1 MEDVLVVDDDNTI
14 LEVIK
19 RILAFD
25 GIVAH
30 CVSSGAEALEKMKE
44 RNFPLMIT
52 DFNMP
57 GLNGLE
63 LARQGLE
70 IAPQMRIIMD
80 TSGISATNVRL
91 AMEIGISKIVSK
103 PFLPNEMLETV
114 RGLMGTKEL
123 PCTWELRGE
132 VCS

>member
-1 MEDVLVVDDDNTI
+1 MEDVLVVDDDTMV

-19 RILAFD
+19 RILARD

-44 RNFPLMIT
+44 RSFPLMIT

-63 LARQGLE
+63 LSRQGLE
-70 IAPQMRIIMD
+70 LAPHMRIIMD
-80 TSGISATNVRL
+80 TSGITDTNVRL
-91 AMEIGISKIVSK
+91 AMDIGISRILTK

-114 RGLMGTKEL
+114 RGLMGSKEAL
-123 PCTWELRGE
+123 CI
-132 VCS
+132 